1 MNKARPGDIVLC
13 QEWTKYKG
21 LVGLVLKEIAFP
33 DDSSDYQVL
42 VGGKITML
50 IDGDIE
56 II

>member
-21 LVGLVLKEIAFP
+21 LVGLVLKEIVFP